1 MAYYKQEIIDQVK
14 KLDLFSY
21 LKNYD
26 PDELVYISRDNYCT
40 KTHDSLKISNG
51 KWFWFSKG
59 FGGYNALDY
68 LIKVRGYKFS
78 EAMKIILNHSRI
90 NPPIQYENKEKIKDY
105 NLVLPEKNTDN
116 KRVIDY
122 LTSRGIDKD
131 IVLECIDN
139 ELIYEEKNNHN
150 VVFIGRDPVNK
161 PRYASVRG
169 TNKTRFMKEA
179 YGSHKAFSFKLD
191 SLNNSDEIHLF
202 ESAID
207 LLSYATILK
216 LEDKEWYNY
225 NFLSLAGVYQPSKN
239 IEDSK
244 LPLALS
250 FYLNQHQNIKKI
262 VLHLDNDTTG
272 RLATVALKM
281 AMPKQYIVID
291 DPPKYGKDINDFL
304 CFKRN
309 IKHQKFME
317 RRNIR

>member
-1 MAYYKQEIIDQVK
+1 MTYYKQEIIDQVK
-14 KLDLFSY
+14 ELDLFSY
-21 LKNYD
+21 LKNYE

-78 EAMKIILNHSRI
+78 EAMEIILNHSKI

-105 NLVLPEKNTDN
+105 NLILPEKNTDN

-207 LLSYATILK
+207 LLSYATLLK